1 MLVYCKQIR
10 KWNIF
15 GWGFLLAKY
24 GGFFFVIKAGAVQIR
39 AYIYAHELSLVTGYA
54 I

>member
-1 MLVYCKQIR
+1 MKYVWVGFSVR
-10 KWNIF
+10 KVWR
-15 GWGFLLAKY
+15 G
-24 GGFFFVIKAGAVQIR
+24 FFVIKAGVVQIR

>member
-1 MLVYCKQIR
+1 MKYFWV
-10 KWNIF
+10 
-15 GWGFLLAKY
+15 GFSVSKVWRV
-24 GGFFFVIKAGAVQIR
+24 FFVIKAGAVQIR